1 MEVRFG
7 GWKHQESNVFIR
19 SSSVKSGG
27 GGWGLDWRLCG
38 LDYEVVVVCAFVF
51 CSSQC
56 MCPSR
61 LTVMPNSS
69 ICSLF
74 VSVWTVN
81 LLSCTLVATGVG
93 RVGRGEGWSRGDRG
107 VAREENRVAASA
119 LTARPRKVYMYFF
132 DPDRRKYVIFRSR
145 SANPPENLT

>member
-1 MEVRFG
+1 M
-7 GWKHQESNVFIR
+7 
-19 SSSVKSGG
+19 
-27 GGWGLDWRLCG
+27 
-38 LDYEVVVVCAFVF
+38 
-51 CSSQC
+51 CSS
-56 MCPSR
+56 R
-61 LTVMPNSS
+61 LAVMPNSS

-81 LLSCTLVATGVG
+81 LLSCTLVASGVG

-132 DPDRRKYVIFRSR
+132 DPDRPVRFGGVNAIGIECIYSIQ
-145 SANPPENLT
+145 LG